1 MMTVRF
7 EKKTANGEGTI
18 VLRSDGRWMGR
29 LSVSRDTDG
38 KTHRITVYGKTRDQ
52 VEWKIQSLQQ
62 GRVQSTKELTALERI
77 RQLEER
83 VAELERVL
91 FVVIEEKVK
100 ITEIK
105 SPWVDKNV

>member
-1 MMTVRF
+1 MTVRS
-7 EKKTANGEGTI
+7 EKKKANGEGTI

-29 LSVSRDTDG
+29 LSVLRDSDG
-38 KTHRITVYGKTRDQ
+38 KTHRITVYGATKEE
-52 VEWKIQSLQQ
+52 VEWKIQSLRQ

-91 FVVIEEKVK
+91 FVAIEEKVK

-105 SPWVDKNV
+105 NPWANKNV

>member
-1 MMTVRF
+1 MTVHS
-7 EKKTANGEGTI
+7 EKKKAHGQGSI
-18 VLRSDGRWMGR
+18 SQRADGRWQGR
-29 LSVSRDTDG
+29 LSLGENSDG
-38 KTHRITVYGKTRDQ
+38 KRQRIAVYGKTRDE

-91 FVVIEEKVK
+91 FVVIKEQVK

-105 SPWVDKNV
+105 NPWTNKNV